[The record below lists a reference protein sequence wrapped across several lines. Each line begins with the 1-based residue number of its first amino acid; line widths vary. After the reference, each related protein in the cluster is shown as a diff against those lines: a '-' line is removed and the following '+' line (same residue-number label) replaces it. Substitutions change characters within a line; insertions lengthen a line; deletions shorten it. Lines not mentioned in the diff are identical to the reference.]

1 MKIKIENYENMTP
14 EEKLA
19 ALEAFDPEKNGFGAK
34 ETFDKTATEE
44 A

>member
-19 ALEAFDPEKNGFGAK
+19 ALDAELSNIKGKKN
-34 ETFDKTATEE
+34 
-44 A
+44 